1 MSIIS
6 VQLEVKKK
14 KEKEKHIIPDQ
25 TYTTQRAGMGWQV
38 RGRFKREET
47 HIYLWLIHVDVWQKP
62 TQYCKAI
69 ILQLKMNTLFKNVE
83 ITVILVYYYFL
94 LCKHISSFI
103 KEKEHKR
110 FLLQKLAL
118 WITQLKKKQ
127 GFLKQRDIPE
137 GFSSAMLSVSL
148 NTRQSRERELT
159 RLNFSSQV
167 SLVLK
172 AIAVGSILSPQKML
186 KH

>member
-1 MSIIS
+1 
-6 VQLEVKKK
+6 
-14 KEKEKHIIPDQ
+14 
-25 TYTTQRAGMGWQV
+25 MGWEV
-38 RGRFKREET
+38 GGRFNREGT
-47 HIYLWLIHVDVWQKP
+47 YIYLWLIHVDVWQKP

-118 WITQLKKKQ
+118 WIT
-127 GFLKQRDIPE
+127 
-137 GFSSAMLSVSL
+137 
-148 NTRQSRERELT
+148 
-159 RLNFSSQV
+159 
-167 SLVLK
+167 
-172 AIAVGSILSPQKML
+172 
-186 KH
+186 